1 MNLVV
6 LIGRLGA
13 DPELRILPDGT
24 SVCTFSLAVD
34 RPRADGEGKDVDWI
48 DITAFRRQA
57 ELASEYL
64 AKGRLVCVQGQ
75 LRERKWETEDG
86 QKRRA
91 HGVVATRIEFLPSG
105 KRGVPDEVLAAEAA
119 EGEV

>member
-13 DPELRILPDGT
+13 DPELRVLPDGT
-24 SVCTFSLAVD
+24 PVCTFSLAVD
-34 RPRADGEGKDVDWI
+34 RPKADSEGKDVDWI
-48 DITAFRRQA
+48 DVTCFRKQA
-57 ELASEYL
+57 ESVSEHL
-64 AKGRLVCVQGQ
+64 TKGRLVCVEGS

-91 HGVVATRIEFLPSG
+91 HAVIARRVVFLPSG
-105 KRGVPDEVLAAEAA
+105 RKGVPDEVLVAEA
-119 EGEV
+119 EEV

>member
-34 RPRADGEGKDVDWI
+34 RPKADGEKDVDWI
-48 DITAFRRQA
+48 DVTAFRRQA

-64 AKGRLVCVQGQ
+64 AKGRLVCVQGSI
-75 LRERKWETEDG
+75 RERKWETEDG

-91 HGVVATRIEFLPSG
+91 HGVVANRIEFLLSG
-105 KRGVPDEVLAAEAA
+105 KKGVPDEVLVAEA
-119 EGEV
+119 EGV